1 VISAHLTQDLADEF
15 AIGVLAPEDEAAVR
29 LHCAGCGEC
38 DALVRDAERVAA
50 ALAIGLPVVSAP
62 ATMRGRV
69 LGSTHGRRSRS
80 LVRAIGY
87 GRAAAGIAAVVVAAA
102 AFAGMLSVRGQVG
115 ELRRDNSTLRAQIDD
130 ALSTKVE
137 IAALTRRLSDE
148 ERNSASQGQ
157 QARNDREL
165 LLAMLSPKSD
175 VAEVYSTDEHGTSI
189 GRLIWNEEQKRVWFV
204 ADNLPA
210 RPKGQTYQLWVSE
223 DGRYESLGTFIPDG
237 SGFARYV
244 ATVPEG
250 MKGYDAAVVTI
261 EQAGGA
267 AERSGPSVFAAD
279 LSRFRH

>member
-1 VISAHLTQDLADEF
+1 VIAVHLTQDLADEF
-15 AIGVLAPEDEAAVR
+15 AVGALAPDDESAVR
-29 LHCAGCGEC
+29 LHCAGCADC

-50 ALAIGLPVVSAP
+50 AMAIGLPLVPAP
-62 ATMRGRV
+62 ATMRDRV
-69 LGSTHGRRSRS
+69 LGANHGARSRS
-80 LVRAIGY
+80 FVRTLGFS
-87 GRAAAGIAAVVVAAA
+87 RAAAGVAAVVVAAA

-115 ELRRDNSTLRAQIDD
+115 ELRRENSTLKSQIDD
-130 ALSTKVE
+130 ALSARVE
-137 IAALTRRLSDE
+137 VAALTRRLSDE

-157 QARNDREL
+157 KARSDQEL

-175 VAEVYSTDEHGTSI
+175 AAEVYSTDEQGTSI
-189 GRLIWNEEQKRVWFV
+189 GRLIWSEEQKRVWFV
-204 ADNLPA
+204 ADNLAA
-210 RPKGQTYQLWVSE
+210 RPNGETYQLWVSE
-223 DGRYESLGTFIPDG
+223 DGTYESLGTFVPDA
-237 SGFARYV
+237 SGFACYV